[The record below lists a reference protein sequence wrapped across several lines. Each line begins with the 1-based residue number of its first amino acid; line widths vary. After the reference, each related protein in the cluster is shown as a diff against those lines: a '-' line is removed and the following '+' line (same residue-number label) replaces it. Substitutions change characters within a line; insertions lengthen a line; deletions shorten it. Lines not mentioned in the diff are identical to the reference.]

1 MPYQITTGKDGK
13 PEVVVSGFDPAKAKN
28 PAQVAE
34 TPQQLRMA
42 EAGLRMLP
50 GGDVGVSAA
59 KGAAAGVQELFRTG
73 NIGKAQA
80 AYQQGFVRD
89 ISVNANPVTRMAV
102 KGARDLTQSVLG
114 NLPADEF
121 ARTGLTAPRKPGAP
135 DAPILGIMPPLPK
148 VQTKG
153 MVEDIGAGLI
163 QGGVAWFLATKGLRA
178 AGGAAM
184 RAPGAAAVAEAAAP
198 VTQAARTATAFA
210 KGAPGATGVATK
222 VATKAAKLVLEGAP
236 AGAIVDYAAF
246 DPGESGRISDGATK
260 WINTLPDPL
269 RDAAHNLVLSK
280 PGDTAA
286 DARWKNAVEGFTIL
300 GPAAAG
306 VIYGLGRLARASVRT
321 HQARVANRPPEP
333 PAGGAPPAAATPEPP
348 AAAQTVDVTAAPAA
362 PPKAPPKGPAPA
374 APKAPARAAE
384 IAKQYQ
390 EMRPRQPLWE
400 KTEVQTQGAMGL
412 PRDPWGPAPT
422 VAEAQAELRTA
433 IDAVDTSIAKA
444 SSTVPDELGPVPAV
458 ERGNVMPS
466 YSQVKET
473 PVGDIATDPVRL
485 QFKAAG
491 IGKTGTTGSLKSAAS
506 YDPLFGKIVSVW
518 RDPQT
523 NQLFV
528 VNGHNR
534 LDLARRSG
542 TKSILTWEIDAA
554 TAEEARAIGAM
565 ENIAEGQGTPWDA
578 AKIMRDMGINAE
590 EMVRRNIDVTKGV
603 AEKGVALSR
612 LPQDVFEQGVTG
624 KLTLDKA
631 VALGS
636 EKLDDAVVRD
646 VAAAATKSGWSA
658 EKILQAM
665 QEAKFAQTSGPSGGG
680 VLPGFESMFETSNF
694 GTMLDVR
701 TEAFK
706 ALREEMI
713 ALTSLAK
720 EGRKGIIES
729 AGNVVNVAGSQAAK
743 GQAQAAV
750 DVFNRVTGYT
760 GPVRDLLN
768 EMAGQVGGKRTAKAV
783 VTENLARLKAAI
795 EDEMKGP
802 RLPLEQ
808 PPAAAVAPSVPSA
821 GTSAPDAPPA
831 APAAPPKA
839 ELPDTRGQG
848 QFFHGAAAEIK
859 RLDEGYYETMNIYGQ
874 GFYTT
879 DDVKTA
885 GSYTKKNVRSVA
897 KSGGI
902 PGQVIYQAVEREP
915 VRFYDLDAPASPSVK
930 QDLER
935 SAKYFESV
943 ALALDEFDTNPK
955 ISLAKLMDEIRANSR
970 GVNESA
976 DTIQEVFEGLRET
989 LQAEGYG
996 GFTHVGGKLT
1006 KTGREH
1012 QVKIYWSPETQLEL
1026 KRYEAPAPASAP
1038 EPRVAVQPMG
1048 NAAAAAIEPPTPAVP
1063 ARPTIDIP
1071 ESASRRV
1078 NPNTPART
1086 ESAAESLFSW
1096 TSSPL
1101 PGAKPV
1107 FRNFDEA
1114 LAAIRAKDRIL
1125 DIDAVPG
1132 LDMDA
1137 ARNDKA
1143 LGKVTPATQAVANA
1157 YEQFYKGGG
1166 RAELTSE
1173 AVRRIMPDKLPDA
1186 LRADPG
1192 LTEATKKLM
1201 VDTVRR
1207 IAGDDIAITFENG
1220 IVLKPG
1226 SKAHG
1231 TEGQLRR
1238 IGGGYSYKGIGDPI
1252 EEAIAFHEMGLLAK
1266 DGQSAV
1272 DYTKDKLE
1280 VASHEAFHA
1289 AQLRYMSSAQL
1300 KVLDT
1305 AFAKLKLFFA
1315 ARNMRARAGGA
1326 RPRPIETTA
1335 QAFESF
1341 DQAAQAGVSPG
1352 AVILGMSPDDVK
1364 FFTNVDPK
1372 NPLLKSMGASDR
1384 VILSGAKTI
1393 LAGVKLVDDMFD
1405 FMEKL
1410 YNAMNRRGWTSIR
1423 SIFEEAASGKLKETP
1438 GMAHVKSDVSWDD
1451 AKEWAQRVKT
1461 LDRLGA
1467 PGMKAEIEFAKSEGL
1482 LSERST
1488 LASEGPVEPQGP
1500 RPVDPP
1506 AGPEN
1511 NDDWVRRFAQ
1521 ELERNREALIRGDI
1535 TMEDLMANN
1544 FQKVQSPSG
1553 NIRYATASEDLVSGY
1568 DAMTKVL
1575 PGRQI
1580 QSGFGLFSAEETAFF
1595 VQSWYTRHGADQEL
1609 VTNGLMPL
1617 IRGFNEYQVGDLNR
1631 AMALADK
1638 KQVEASMEAAMWLNS
1653 ANAEGVNQSERLA
1666 RLVTAANA
1674 ARTMHTAVMKVTRP
1688 WGQLGREMQMPRD
1701 YVIPPATGVREA
1713 VAPPAPEP
1721 LVAAAIPDVQSL
1733 DVGGE
1738 IVREIE
1744 IETARPIEETFSDD
1758 LREAV
1763 AGGEITPKAQAEAD
1777 TLAQTLVSAGA
1788 EPSMREKTWGSFDV
1802 LRSTSSG
1809 DLGPLLMLRTNNLI
1823 SSGVTANTNFIN
1835 GMFNLARL
1843 PLSQVAGAVATG
1855 ELKRAMYS
1863 MMMFQQYWM
1872 NLSNAFR
1879 VAGHS
1884 LKAGRSLM
1892 NMDVSTLDWMDRAAA
1907 KDAQGE
1913 LLGGPDAKTG
1923 WTINTVNMSAE
1934 MAKKPLGMTINALW
1948 QVLGTGASRLAIGI
1962 DTFNSTLAGYAY
1974 EHVRHLPRG
1983 MDLATERGMAEF
1995 SSEAW
2000 RFAQE
2005 YANARTQATM
2015 RDAVINGKN
2024 LADVAMESPH
2034 AKDFMNAVNFTD
2046 DVWSE
2051 MQTRSLSQGISIGE
2065 SQGLKGQELT
2075 DFAQKYVDEGQ
2086 AQHRLANFAMNG
2098 PVPFGRLGSLP
2109 GEAMATL
2116 SQAKLVGPIFKFI
2129 QPFQR
2134 VPSNIIKSAMRGTPA
2149 AVFVDTF
2156 WRDIVSEDAF
2166 TRDRAIGEVALGSA
2180 VLSLV
2185 AMGSAMGYV
2194 RFNGGGPLDP
2204 AAKEKWSTIEGRMPY
2219 SVQVWDEAAG
2229 KWSVPTSMQAV
2240 EPYATLFGAIGDY
2253 TDIANSLST
2262 EQRNQLGSALVME
2275 LAQYSVSGILNKTY
2289 FQGFNEVYEAMFNPS
2304 KIMTGPAQRDPLARF
2319 MSRIAA
2325 SMVPYSSALR
2335 AARRETD
2342 PIART
2347 VDPSDVGG
2355 LMGFWQETFD
2365 EIRNAVPGWSN
2376 ELPARRDWINGAPIL
2391 TMGIMG
2397 GEVIPPEMPW
2407 LQAAMQFTPLAAFRQ
2422 GRQSLGPVHEEMGM
2436 LSGKGTNFMGP
2447 RAADFG
2453 PEMRLTPGELEDY
2466 ITTFATVKDQYG
2478 NTFEQA
2484 ALQLIQSAQ
2493 YQSWPVDGPSSRD
2506 VSLRAAAIQAEIQV
2520 FKKLAKEQYKV
2531 STPKGQYIAAEEA
2544 AAKGRQLEA
2553 NYIRQYGMDNSPQPA
2568 QTGGSWSPTPA
2579 GNR

>member
-28 PAQVAE
+28 QAQAVE
-34 TPQQLRMA
+34 TPSQLGAA
-42 EAGLRMLP
+42 EAGARFM
-50 GGDVGVSAA
+50 GGAMGDIGVAAA
-59 KGAAAGVQELFRTG
+59 KGAASGLQELVRTG

-80 AYQQGFVRD
+80 AYQQGYARD
-89 ISVNANPVTRMAV
+89 ISANAAP
-102 KGARDLTQSVLG
+102 GARMVAKGVRDLAQSVLG
-114 NLPADEF
+114 NLPAD
-121 ARTGLTAPRKPGAP
+121 TGGRLSPETMAAMPEPVRNALKGITGPATPRKPGAP
-135 DAPILGIMPPLPK
+135 DAPILGILPPLPK
-148 VQTKG
+148 IQTKS
-153 MVEDIGAGLI
+153 MAEDIGAGLI
-163 QGGVAWFLATKGLRA
+163 QGGIGWFLATRGLKG
-178 AGGAAM
+178 AGGLAM
-184 RAPGAAAVAEAAAP
+184 RAPGAATVVEAAAP
-198 VTQAARTATAFA
+198 VAQAAKTATA
-210 KGAPGATGVATK
+210 APGATGVLARG
-222 VATKAAKLVLEGAP
+222 ASKAAKLVLEGAP

-246 DPGESGRISDGATK
+246 DPGESGRISDRATK

-286 DARWKNAVEGFTIL
+286 DARWKNAVEGFMVL

-306 VIYGLGRLARASVRT
+306 VIDSLGYAARAIGRV
-321 HQARVANRPPEP
+321 HQARMANRPPEP
-333 PAGGAPPAAATPEPP
+333 PAGKAPAPAPEVP

-374 APKAPARAAE
+374 APKAPARATE

-400 KTEVQTQGAMGL
+400 KTEVQTQGTLGS
-412 PRDPWGPAPT
+412 PAPT
-422 VAEAQAELRTA
+422 VPEAEAELRTA
-433 IDAVDTSIAKA
+433 VTAVDTAIAKA
-444 SSTVPDELGPVPAV
+444 SSTVPDVMGPVPAV

-473 PVGDIATDPVRL
+473 PVADIATDPVRL

-523 NQLFV
+523 NQLLV

-603 AEKGVALSR
+603 AERGVALSR

-646 VAAAATKSGWSA
+646 VAAAATKNGWSA

-680 VLPGFESMFETSNF
+680 VLPGFEKMFETSNF

-706 ALREEMI
+706 ALREEMV
-713 ALTSLAK
+713 ALTSVAR
-720 EGRKGIIES
+720 EGRKGILES

-783 VTENLARLKAAI
+783 VTENLVRLKAAI

-821 GTSAPDAPPA
+821 GTP
-831 APAAPPKA
+831 APAAP
-839 ELPDTRGQG
+839 
-848 QFFHGAAAEIK
+848 
-859 RLDEGYYETMNIYGQ
+859 
-874 GFYTT
+874 
-879 DDVKTA
+879 TA
-885 GSYTKKNVRSVA
+885 S
-897 KSGGI
+897 
-902 PGQVIYQAVEREP
+902 
-915 VRFYDLDAPASPSVK
+915 
-930 QDLER
+930 
-935 SAKYFESV
+935 
-943 ALALDEFDTNPK
+943 
-955 ISLAKLMDEIRANSR
+955 
-970 GVNESA
+970 
-976 DTIQEVFEGLRET
+976 
-989 LQAEGYG
+989 
-996 GFTHVGGKLT
+996 
-1006 KTGREH
+1006 
-1012 QVKIYWSPETQLEL
+1012 
-1026 KRYEAPAPASAP
+1026 
-1038 EPRVAVQPMG
+1038 EPRTAVQPMG
-1048 NAAAAAIEPPTPAVP
+1048 NVAAAAIEPPAPV
-1063 ARPTIDIP
+1063 RP
-1071 ESASRRV
+1071 
-1078 NPNTPART
+1078 
-1086 ESAAESLFSW
+1086 
-1096 TSSPL
+1096 
-1101 PGAKPV
+1101 
-1107 FRNFDEA
+1107 
-1114 LAAIRAKDRIL
+1114 
-1125 DIDAVPG
+1125 
-1132 LDMDA
+1132 
-1137 ARNDKA
+1137 
-1143 LGKVTPATQAVANA
+1143 
-1157 YEQFYKGGG
+1157 
-1166 RAELTSE
+1166 
-1173 AVRRIMPDKLPDA
+1173 
-1186 LRADPG
+1186 
-1192 LTEATKKLM
+1192 
-1201 VDTVRR
+1201 
-1207 IAGDDIAITFENG
+1207 
-1220 IVLKPG
+1220 
-1226 SKAHG
+1226 
-1231 TEGQLRR
+1231 
-1238 IGGGYSYKGIGDPI
+1238 
-1252 EEAIAFHEMGLLAK
+1252 
-1266 DGQSAV
+1266 
-1272 DYTKDKLE
+1272 
-1280 VASHEAFHA
+1280 
-1289 AQLRYMSSAQL
+1289 
-1300 KVLDT
+1300 
-1305 AFAKLKLFFA
+1305 
-1315 ARNMRARAGGA
+1315 
-1326 RPRPIETTA
+1326 
-1335 QAFESF
+1335 
-1341 DQAAQAGVSPG
+1341 
-1352 AVILGMSPDDVK
+1352 
-1364 FFTNVDPK
+1364 
-1372 NPLLKSMGASDR
+1372 
-1384 VILSGAKTI
+1384 
-1393 LAGVKLVDDMFD
+1393 
-1405 FMEKL
+1405 
-1410 YNAMNRRGWTSIR
+1410 
-1423 SIFEEAASGKLKETP
+1423 
-1438 GMAHVKSDVSWDD
+1438 
-1451 AKEWAQRVKT
+1451 
-1461 LDRLGA
+1461 
-1467 PGMKAEIEFAKSEGL
+1467 
-1482 LSERST
+1482 
-1488 LASEGPVEPQGP
+1488 PVEPPRPPEPP

-1506 AGPEN
+1506 AGPGN
-1511 NDDWVRRFAQ
+1511 SDDWVRRFAQ
-1521 ELERNREALIRGDI
+1521 ELERNHEALIRGDI

-1553 NIRYATASEDLVSGY
+1553 DTVYAAATEDLVSGY
-1568 DAMTKVL
+1568 NAMTKAL
-1575 PGRQI
+1575 PDRQQ
-1580 QSGFGLFSAEETAFF
+1580 QSGFGLFSAEETATF
-1595 VQSWYTRHGADQEL
+1595 VQSWFTRHGADQEL

-1666 RLVTAANA
+1666 RLITAANA

-1688 WGQLGREMQMPRD
+1688 WGQLGLEMQMPRD
-1701 YVIPPATGVREA
+1701 YVIPPATGAREA
-1713 VAPPAPEP
+1713 VAPPVPEP
-1721 LVAAAIPDVQSL
+1721 PVAAAIPDVQSL

-1738 IVREIE
+1738 IVREIQV
-1744 IETARPIEETFSDD
+1744 ETARPIEETFSDD
-1758 LREAV
+1758 LRAAA

-1835 GMFNLARL
+1835 GVFNLARL

-1913 LLGGPDAKTG
+1913 LLNGPEARTG
-1923 WTINTVNMSAE
+1923 WTINTVDMGAD
-1934 MAKKPLGMTINALW
+1934 MAKKPLGMVINALW
-1948 QVLGTGASRLAIGI
+1948 KVLGTGASRLAIGI

-1995 SSEAW
+1995 SPEAW
-2000 RFAQE
+2000 KFAQD

-2024 LADVAMESPH
+2024 LADVAMESPN
-2034 AKDFMNAVNFTD
+2034 AKDFMNAINFTD

-2065 SQGLKGQELT
+2065 SQGLKGKELT

-2086 AQHRLANFAMNG
+2086 AQHRLANFALNG

-2204 AAKEKWSTIEGRMPY
+2204 AAKEKWTTIEGRMPY

-2262 EQRNQLGSALVME
+2262 EQRNRLGSSLVMT
-2275 LAQYSVSGILNKTY
+2275 LARASTSGVLSKTY
-2289 FQGFNEVYEAMFNPS
+2289 FQGFNEIYEAMFNPS

-2335 AARRETD
+2335 AGRRETD

-2347 VDPSDVGG
+2347 VNPSDVGG
-2355 LMGFWQETFD
+2355 LMGFWQETLD

-2397 GEVIPPEMPW
+2397 SEVIPPEMPW

-2478 NTFEQA
+2478 RTFEQA
-2484 ALQLIQSAQ
+2484 AVQLIQSAQ

-2531 STPKGQYIAAEEA
+2531 STPKGQLIAAEEA
-2544 AAKGRQLEA
+2544 AAEGRKLEA
-2553 NYIRQYGMDNSPQPA
+2553 NYIRQYGMDNNPQPA
-2568 QTGGSWSPTPA
+2568 QAGGAWSPTP
-2579 GNR
+2579 R

>member
-28 PAQVAE
+28 PVQAVE
-34 TPQQLRMA
+34 TPPQLQMV
-42 EAGLRMLP
+42 EAGARFM
-50 GGDVGVSAA
+50 GGPLGDIGVAAA
-59 KGAAAGVQELFRTG
+59 KGAASGLQELVRTG

-80 AYQQGFVRD
+80 AYQQGFARD
-89 ISVNANPVTRMAV
+89 ISANAAPTTRTA
-102 KGARDLTQSVLG
+102 ARGLRDITQSVLG

-121 ARTGLTAPRKPGAP
+121 ADRGWTAPRMPGAP
-135 DAPILGIMPPLPK
+135 DAPILGIMPALPK
-148 VQTKG
+148 IQTKS

-163 QGGVAWFLATKGLRA
+163 QAGVGWFLATKGLGRV
-178 AGGAAM
+178 GAATM
-184 RAPGAAAVAEAAAP
+184 RVPGVAGATGAVSRTAAMASQEARVAAALAPKPIGAAAQV
-198 VTQAARTATAFA
+198 V
-210 KGAPGATGVATK
+210 GK
-222 VATKAAKLVLEGAP
+222 VGKKAAKLVLEGAP

-286 DARWKNAVEGFTIL
+286 DARWKNAVEGFMVL
-300 GPAAAG
+300 GPAAAA
-306 VIYGLGRLARASVRT
+306 VIDRLGYAARAIGRV

-333 PAGGAPPAAATPEPP
+333 PTGGTPAAAAAPETP
-348 AAAQTVDVTAAPAA
+348 AAAQTVDVAAA
-362 PPKAPPKGPAPA
+362 PPAPPKPPKP
-374 APKAPARAAE
+374 PKAPARAVG
-384 IAKQYQ
+384 IAQQYQ

-412 PRDPWGPAPT
+412 PRDPWSPAPT
-422 VAEAQAELRTA
+422 VAEAEDELRTA
-433 IDAVDTSIAKA
+433 VTAVDTAIAKA
-444 SSTVPDELGPVPAV
+444 SSTVPDELGPVAPA

-466 YSQVKET
+466 YSQVRET
-473 PVGDIATDPVRL
+473 AVDDITTDPVRL

-506 YDPLFGKIVSVW
+506 YDPLFGKIISVW

-523 NQLFV
+523 NQLLV

-542 TKSILTWEIDAA
+542 TKSILTWEIDAP
-554 TAEEARAIGAM
+554 TAEQARAIGAM

-578 AKIMRDMGINAE
+578 AKLMRDMGIDAE

-603 AEKGVALSR
+603 AERGVALSR

-646 VAAAATKSGWSA
+646 VAAAAVKNGWSA

-706 ALREEMI
+706 ALREEMV

-783 VTENLARLKAAI
+783 VNENLVRLKAAI

-808 PPAAAVAPSVPSA
+808 ATAPSVPSA
-821 GTSAPDAPPA
+821 GTSAPA
-831 APAAPPKA
+831 APVAPPKA

-885 GSYTKKNVRSVA
+885 GSYTKKNARSVA
-897 KSGGI
+897 KSGGT
-902 PGQVIYQAVEREP
+902 PGQVIYQVVEREP
-915 VRFYDLDAPASPSVK
+915 VKFYDLDAPASPSVK

-943 ALALDEFDTNPK
+943 ALALDEFDGNP
-955 ISLAKLMDEIRANSR
+955 SLAKLMDEIRANSR
-970 GVNESA
+970 GVGESA

-1012 QVKIYWSPETQLEL
+1012 QVKIYWNPETQLEL
-1026 KRYEAPAPASAP
+1026 KRYEP
-1038 EPRVAVQPMG
+1038 
-1048 NAAAAAIEPPTPAVP
+1048 
-1063 ARPTIDIP
+1063 
-1071 ESASRRV
+1071 
-1078 NPNTPART
+1078 
-1086 ESAAESLFSW
+1086 
-1096 TSSPL
+1096 
-1101 PGAKPV
+1101 
-1107 FRNFDEA
+1107 
-1114 LAAIRAKDRIL
+1114 
-1125 DIDAVPG
+1125 
-1132 LDMDA
+1132 
-1137 ARNDKA
+1137 
-1143 LGKVTPATQAVANA
+1143 PATPT
-1157 YEQFYKGGG
+1157 
-1166 RAELTSE
+1166 AELTSE

-1186 LRADPG
+1186 LRADPD
-1192 LTEATKKLM
+1192 LIEATKKLM
-1201 VDTVRR
+1201 IDTVRR

-1231 TEGQLRR
+1231 TEGKLRR
-1238 IGGGYSYKGIGDPI
+1238 IGGGYSYKNIGDPI

-1315 ARNMRARAGGA
+1315 AKNLQARAGGA
-1326 RPRPIETTA
+1326 RPQPIETTA
-1335 QAFESF
+1335 QAYESF

-1352 AVILGMSPDDVK
+1352 AVILGMSADDVK
-1364 FFTNVDPK
+1364 FFTSVDPK

-1384 VILSGAKTI
+1384 AILSGAKTI

-1405 FMEKL
+1405 YMEKL
-1410 YNAMNRRGWTSIR
+1410 YNAMRGRGWTSIR

-1438 GMAHVKSDVSWDD
+1438 GMAHVKSDLSWND
-1451 AKEWAQRVKT
+1451 AREWAQRVKT

-1467 PGMKAEIEFAKSEGL
+1467 PGFEAEIEFAKGEGM
-1482 LSERST
+1482 LSERAT
-1488 LASEGPVEPQGP
+1488 LANEQPIEPQGP

-1506 AGPEN
+1506 PGPEN
-1511 NDDWVRRFAQ
+1511 NDDWVRKFAQ
-1521 ELERNREALIRGDI
+1521 ALGDNHDALIRGDI

-1544 FQKVQSPSG
+1544 FQKIQSPSG
-1553 NIRYATASEDLVSGY
+1553 DTVYAAATEDLVSGY

-1575 PGRQI
+1575 PSRDI
-1580 QSGFGLFSAEETAFF
+1580 QSGKSVMNLAEEAVLIQQWFN
-1595 VQSWYTRHGADQEL
+1595 RHGGDQEL

-1666 RLVTAANA
+1666 RLITAANA

-1688 WGQLGREMQMPRD
+1688 WGQLGLEMQMPRD

-1713 VAPPAPEP
+1713 VAPPVPEP
-1721 LVAAAIPDVQSL
+1721 PVAAAMPDVQSL

-1738 IVREIE
+1738 IAREIE
-1744 IETARPIEETFSDD
+1744 LETARPIEETFSDD
-1758 LREAV
+1758 LRAAA

-1788 EPSMREKTWGSFDV
+1788 EPSMREKTWGSFDA

-1879 VAGHS
+1879 IAGHS

-1892 NMDVSTLDWMDRAAA
+1892 NMDVSTLDWMDRVAT
-1907 KDAQGE
+1907 KEAQGE
-1913 LLGGPDAKTG
+1913 LLNGPEARTG
-1923 WTINTVNMSAE
+1923 WTINTVDMGAE
-1934 MAKKPLGMTINALW
+1934 MAKKPLGMVINALW
-1948 QVLGTGASRLAIGI
+1948 KVVGTGASRLAIGI

-1995 SSEAW
+1995 SPEAW
-2000 RFAQE
+2000 KFAQD

-2024 LADVAMESPH
+2024 LADVAMESPN

-2051 MQTRSLSQGISIGE
+2051 LQTRSLSQGISIGE
-2065 SQGLKGQELT
+2065 SQGLKGKELT

-2086 AQHRLANFAMNG
+2086 AQHRLANFALNG

-2204 AAKEKWSTIEGRMPY
+2204 AAKEKWTTIEGRMPY
-2219 SVQVWDEAAG
+2219 SVQLWDETAG

-2262 EQRNQLGSALVME
+2262 EQRNRLGSSLVMT
-2275 LAQYSVSGILNKTY
+2275 LARASTSGVLNKTY

-2319 MSRIAA
+2319 LSRVAA
-2325 SMVPYSSALR
+2325 SMVPYSSSLR

-2484 ALQLIQSAQ
+2484 VTQLIQSAQ
-2493 YQSWPVDGPSSRD
+2493 YQSWPLDGPSSRD

-2520 FKKLAKEQYKV
+2520 FKKLAKDQYKL
-2531 STPKGQYIAAEEA
+2531 STPKGQLIAAEEA
-2544 AAKGRQLEA
+2544 AAEGRKLEA
-2553 NYIRQYGMDNSPQPA
+2553 DYFRQYGMDNSPQPA
-2568 QTGGSWSPTPA
+2568 QTGGPWSPTP
-2579 GNR
+2579 R